1 MARQTYATILLFAEG
16 SPEGMK
22 AARDAIHLAA
32 DEGATLII
40 ASVVDTSTL
49 KQLLTSRI
57 FIEEEMEEY
66 ERELEQSCRKQLN
79 YIAQLADKAKVKNRA
94 SLLRGACHTA
104 ILREQ
109 KQSGASLL
117 VMGAYRASTARRD
130 LMAREKQLIVDEIP
144 CPVLLVR

>member
-66 ERELEQSCRKQLN
+66 ERELEQSCRKQLT
-79 YIAQLADKAKVKNRA
+79 YIAQLADKAKVKHRA

-109 KQSGASLL
+109 KQCGASLL

>member
-1 MARQTYATILLFAEG
+1 MARQNYGTILLFAEG

-22 AARDAIHLAA
+22 AARDAIYLAA
-32 DEGATLII
+32 AEGAHLVI
-40 ASVVDTSTL
+40 ASVVDTGTL

-66 ERELEQSCRKQLN
+66 ERELEQSCRKQLA
-79 YIAQLADKAKVKNRA
+79 YVAQLAEKAKVKHRT

-109 KQSGASLL
+109 KERGAALL
-117 VMGAYRASTARRD
+117 VMGAFRMSTARRD
-130 LMAREKQLIVDEIP
+130 LMARAKQLIVDEVP
-144 CPVLLVR
+144 CPILLVR

>member
-1 MARQTYATILLFAEG
+1 MARHTYATILLFAEG

-22 AARDAIHLAA
+22 AARDAIRLAA
-32 DEGATLII
+32 AEDAFLII

-49 KQLLTSRI
+49 KQLLSSHI

-66 ERELEQSCRKQLN
+66 EHELEESCRKQIH
-79 YIAQLADKAKVKNRA
+79 YVAQLAEKAAVKHRT

-109 KQSGASLL
+109 KDRSATLL

-130 LMAREKQLIVDEIP
+130 LMAREKQLIVDEVP